1 MLLVLKM
8 HYKNQ
13 SPEITTYRDYK
24 KFSNENFHS
33 EFVNEIGSNM
43 VSLLVIFIPHFQ
55 LCETNMHKLKKD
67 TLQPNKKLYGYI
79 VESSYD
85 AQISPRNKYI
95 K

>member
-13 SPEITTYRDYK
+13 SPEVATYRDYK
-24 KFSNENFHS
+24 KFSNENFRS

-43 VSLLVIFIPHFQ
+43 VSDFYSAFLV
-55 LCETNMHKLKKD
+55 CETNMHKLKKD
-67 TLQPNKKLYGYI
+67 ALQPNKKLYGYI
-79 VESSYD
+79 VDSSYY